1 VQVHTLAG
9 RAPARCPHTTCRA
22 RLELQLATADAS
34 AAAGIK
40 AAIRLSQR
48 EEQLL
53 AADLQLLTSFA
64 DTDMVPGPDG
74 DMLEAS

>member
-1 VQVHTLAG
+1 
-9 RAPARCPHTTCRA
+9 
-22 RLELQLATADAS
+22 LELQLATADAS